1 MNKTLKQDERT
12 GSRSSRARTIKLC
25 LTALFAALISS
36 GAFVSIP
43 LPGGVPFTIQNLF
56 AVLAGLLLGPIWGAA
71 SVALYLGAG
80 AVGIPVFAGASGGLA
95 QFLSPSGGYLY
106 GYCLGAAIAGLILG
120 FPGAGRHES
129 LARIAA
135 AAIVGFVIVYVPG
148 VFQLKILL
156 HADWKTAFVVGFV
169 PFAAGDAVKILIVVP
184 LAKKLR
190 RVIAN
195 LNE

>member
-1 MNKTLKQDERT
+1 
-12 GSRSSRARTIKLC
+12 
-25 LTALFAALISS
+25 
-36 GAFVSIP
+36 
-43 LPGGVPFTIQNLF
+43 
-56 AVLAGLLLGPIWGAA
+56 
-71 SVALYLGAG
+71 
-80 AVGIPVFAGASGGLA
+80 
-95 QFLSPSGGYLY
+95 LY

-120 FPGAGRHES
+120 FPRAGRRES

-148 VFQLKILL
+148 VFQLRIVL

-169 PFAAGDAVKILIVVP
+169 PFAAGDAVKILIAVP